1 MVERLGCISR
11 SRIEKCI
18 SKAIRETLSKARHAN
33 EKLAWDGKES
43 EIGRVGE
50 ESENI
55 FFTPPQ
61 SPIKGNVGCNVVSS
75 TQSHLEVCGA
85 IHSTIVEE
93 LTNLELAYLGSHA
106 CEYSKP
112 KNKQ

>member
-1 MVERLGCISR
+1 MLERLGCMYR
-11 SRIEKCI
+11 SCIEKHI
-18 SKAIRETLSKARHAN
+18 SKAIWETLSKVRHVD

-43 EIGRVGE
+43 ED
-50 ESENI
+50 I
-55 FFTPPQ
+55 FFTPLQ
-61 SPIKGNVGCNVVSS
+61 SLVKGNVGCNVVSS
-75 TQSHLEVCGA
+75 TQSHLEMNGV

-112 KNKQ
+112 RQKQQ